1 MRAAQAAVDYVRSE
15 LASVAAQLPDAADLD
30 WRSEAQRRFRNRL
43 DDLTATIGQAM
54 LALDHAADGLSRLSM
69 TDGSLVP
76 GSLVPGSLVRSSL
89 LPAPGASE
97 RPRGSALEGS
107 RRT

>member
-1 MRAAQAAVDYVRSE
+1 VRAAQAAVDYVRSE

-30 WRSEAQRRFRNRL
+30 WRSEAQRRFRHRL
-43 DDLTATIGQAM
+43 DELTATIGQAM
-54 LALDHAADGLSRLSM
+54 RALDHAADGLSRLPM
-69 TDGSLVP
+69 TDGSLV
-76 GSLVPGSLVRSSL
+76 
-89 LPAPGASE
+89 PAPGASE